1 LKGAIWK
8 RSKTLLRKR
17 PITTSRVRN
26 IFSSSHFS
34 LKKQTLAP
42 VPQNNPNVPV
52 MKKLDMSTLP
62 PQETDAVK
70 KELLAY
76 FLR

>member
-1 LKGAIWK
+1 
-8 RSKTLLRKR
+8 
-17 PITTSRVRN
+17 
-26 IFSSSHFS
+26 
-34 LKKQTLAP
+34 